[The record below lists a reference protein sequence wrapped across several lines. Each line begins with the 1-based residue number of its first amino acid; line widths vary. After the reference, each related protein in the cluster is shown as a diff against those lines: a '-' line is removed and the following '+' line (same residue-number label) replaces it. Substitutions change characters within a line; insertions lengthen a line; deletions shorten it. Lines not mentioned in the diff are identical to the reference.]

1 MVEIRT
7 LREELFQLNKKNLE
21 LLGNQDS
28 VERQKLNM
36 EAKDVL
42 KENMLSLMRAKLK
55 TSESNQA

>member
-28 VERQKLNM
+28 VDTEIKYG
-36 EAKDVL
+36 
-42 KENMLSLMRAKLK
+42 S
-55 TSESNQA
+55 